1 MREKQQFF
9 YSVNFTEQ
17 KGEEMQR
24 RREEKRSARDVV
36 GMLSGKLK
44 TMKSRWK
51 IEDGEVVLA
60 VKIKIEILSKFFE

>member
-1 MREKQQFF
+1 ML
-9 YSVNFTEQ
+9 
-17 KGEEMQR
+17 R

-60 VKIKIEILSKFFE
+60 VKIEIEILSKFFE